1 MSTKETSSI
10 DKFADEI
17 IKFDNSYQELDRI
30 YLINRIRSLVGDE
43 CDING
48 KSLLELRDALIQT
61 AIKNKKIEDTAT
73 DKEILGDQ
81 LMNLLTPM
89 PSYINQKFWNLYQ
102 KSPIDATNYFY
113 DLSRKND
120 YIKTRAIA
128 KNLSFETKTDY
139 GNLEITVNLSKPEKD
154 PKAIAAARNQVQNG
168 YPKCQLCMENEGYLG
183 RLGYPARSNHRI
195 IRFTLS
201 GETWGFQYSPY
212 AYFTEHAIFLAKTHR
227 PMIINQHTFSN
238 LLEIVKQFPQY
249 FVGSNADLPI
259 VGGSMLT
266 HDHYQ
271 GGRHQFPMMKA
282 PITKEIKLPF
292 ENVYGGIVKW
302 PLSDIRLIS
311 DDPDQLVKAAT
322 LIHNTWMN
330 YSDESVDI
338 RAYVNGTRHHTVT
351 PIAYRDGDNYIM
363 DIVLRDNQ
371 TSVKY
376 PDGIFHPH
384 KQYQHIKKENIGLIE
399 VMGRAI
405 LPARLKSELVEV
417 EKYLLN
423 ESNDIAQYH
432 KKWAD
437 ELKSRYSFT
446 AENVEDIVNSE
457 TGLVFSHVLEN
468 AGVYKWDETG
478 QAAFDKFIASLNVV
492 K

>member
-1 MSTKETSSI
+1 MSAI
-10 DKFADEI
+10 DKFVDAIINAD
-17 IKFDNSYQELDRI
+17 NNYQELDKI
-30 YLINRIRSLVGDE
+30 YLINRVRALVGDN

-48 KSLLELRDALIQT
+48 KNLLATRDALIQT
-61 AIKNKKIEDTAT
+61 AISNKKIT
-73 DKEILGDQ
+73 DDPTEKEILSDQ
-81 LMNLLTPM
+81 LMDLYTPS

-102 KSPIDATNYFY
+102 SSPETATNYFY
-113 DLSRKND
+113 ELSCKND
-120 YIKTRAIA
+120 YIKTQAIA
-128 KNLSFETKTDY
+128 KNISYKTPTDY
-139 GNLEITVNLSKPEKD
+139 GDLEITINLSKPEKD
-154 PKAIAAARNQVQNG
+154 PKAIAAAGSQIQKG

-195 IRFTLS
+195 IRFMLG

-212 AYFTEHAIFLAKTHR
+212 AYFKEHAIFLSHIHR
-227 PMIINQHTFSN
+227 PMVINQHTFSN
-238 LLEIVKQFPQY
+238 LLEIIRQFPQY

-259 VGGSMLT
+259 VGGSMLS

-271 GGRHQFPMMKA
+271 GGRHVFPMMKA
-282 PITKEIKLPF
+282 PIIKKIDLPIK
-292 ENVYGGIVKW
+292 NITAGIVKW

-311 DDPDQLVKAAT
+311 DQPEDLVAAAN
-322 LIHNTWMN
+322 LIHNNWQS

-338 RAYVNGTRHHTVT
+338 RAYTDGIRHHTVT
-351 PIAYRDGDNYIM
+351 PIAYRKDDKYVL

-371 TSVKY
+371 TSAKY

-405 LPARLKSELVEV
+405 LPARLKTELVEV

-423 ESNDIAQYH
+423 EDNQMAAYH
-432 KKWAD
+432 KAWAD
-437 ELKSRYSFT
+437 SLKDKYEFN
-446 AENVEDIVNSE
+446 EKNIEDIVDQE
-457 TGLVFSHVLEN
+457 AGLVFSHVLEN
-468 AGVYKWDETG
+468 AGVYKWDEQG
-478 QAAFDKFIASLNVV
+478 RQAFDKFIKNLNEV